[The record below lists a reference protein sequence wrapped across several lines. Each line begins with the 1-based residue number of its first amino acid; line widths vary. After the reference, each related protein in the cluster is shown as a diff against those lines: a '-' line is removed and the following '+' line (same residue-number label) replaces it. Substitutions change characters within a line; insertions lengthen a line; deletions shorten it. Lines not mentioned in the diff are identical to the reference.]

1 MREENER
8 KWKAEMDAK
17 QEEVR
22 LRLQREQRMARIQ
35 KGQELSVPFYADEEE
50 SEEIMSTSRRLPP
63 KIPMPKYDDNVKDV
77 SRYLELFEKVAKQ
90 NGYPQSSWSLAFRA
104 AVAGT
109 KLETIASLGESFDD
123 IKKEVLL
130 AHGYTAE
137 QLWKQLTTIK
147 QGDESFRQMFWRA
160 TTKLGQFF
168 KLAVKHENVTAE
180 LMTGTL
186 IKYMVLEGCS
196 NELRAHFLE
205 KTLSSITCDEFQE
218 IGSSFQE
225 AHGRSQCSEKGVHSF
240 ASCSVEQ
247 SSTVNAWKVSA
258 ESTLAKLEKLPV
270 SERRNFVFENHLC
283 FNCLLPGHIGSM
295 CRSAKRCAKCKL
307 KHNTLLHADY
317 RNKEGE
323 HTKVNMVSSQVDH
336 TEAGKK
342 FDVLLMT
349 AIVHVMDNK
358 KQRHKV
364 RAFFDPGAQASF
376 VSAKLVRQVSA
387 QKLRNTRVTIQGFG
401 STQESSVVGIFQLDL
416 IDRLGTRHEMTA
428 LEKNDLNLNIPPVSP
443 VVIERWRNRGV
454 ELSENELHD
463 DSLGIE
469 LMIGADYINKFLI
482 EKKVVDGEAAWL
494 SNFGWVLS
502 GPTNIASS
510 SNSKEKC
517 ETETV
522 RVAFVKNCIESLW
535 EMEEPF
541 GKKVIPAF
549 PLKKDIDDNRYE
561 VGLLWRGESR
571 PQDNKKQAVS
581 QAIALRKRLVKENTL
596 DAYEKVLLEEY
607 LELGAIERDSSPEEG
622 YYMPHHVVVRSSA
635 STTKLRAV
643 FNASASI
650 KNKRSLNDHL
660 DSGPSLLPDLT
671 GLLLRFREFKYA
683 FQVDIKKA
691 FFMIAVRPED
701 RVYLRF
707 VWPNQDGE
715 VVTWRLKRVPFGV
728 NCSPF
733 LLNATI
739 RHHLQLEKQNSASE
753 EVRKIVELMQD
764 SFYVDDCL
772 SSLSVREQVDEF
784 KLQVAK

>member
-1 MREENER
+1 MAEQQDREREERKSEREARREEAERETRKDEAEREARREEAEREAKKEEAEREARREEAEREARREEAVREENER

-22 LRLQREQRMARIQ
+22 LRLQHEQRMARIQ

-50 SEEIMSTSRRLPP
+50 SEEIMSTSRRFPP

-123 IKKEVLL
+123 IIKKEVLL

-137 QLWKQLTTIK
+137 QLWKQLTTIN

-168 KLAVKHENVTAE
+168 KLAVKDENVTVE

-196 NELRAHFLE
+196 SELRAHFLE

-225 AHGRSQCSEKGVHSF
+225 AHGRSQCSEKEVHSF

-247 SSTVNAWKVSA
+247 SSTMNAWKVSA
-258 ESTLAKLEKLPV
+258 ESTIAKLEKLPV
-270 SERRNFVFENHLC
+270 SERRNCVFENRLC

-317 RNKEGE
+317 RNKVGE

-358 KQRHKV
+358 KQRTKV

-387 QKLRNTRVTIQGFG
+387 QKLRNSRVTIPGFG
-401 STQESSVVGIFQLDL
+401 STQESSVVGVFQLDL
-416 IDRLGTRHEMTA
+416 IDRLGYKARNDRFGEERFKFEHSTSFTRG
-428 LEKNDLNLNIPPVSP
+428 D
-443 VVIERWRNRGV
+443 
-454 ELSENELHD
+454 
-463 DSLGIE
+463 
-469 LMIGADYINKFLI
+469 
-482 EKKVVDGEAAWL
+482 
-494 SNFGWVLS
+494 
-502 GPTNIASS
+502 
-510 SNSKEKC
+510 
-517 ETETV
+517 
-522 RVAFVKNCIESLW
+522 
-535 EMEEPF
+535 
-541 GKKVIPAF
+541 
-549 PLKKDIDDNRYE
+549 
-561 VGLLWRGESR
+561 
-571 PQDNKKQAVS
+571 
-581 QAIALRKRLVKENTL
+581 
-596 DAYEKVLLEEY
+596 
-607 LELGAIERDSSPEEG
+607 
-622 YYMPHHVVVRSSA
+622 
-635 STTKLRAV
+635 
-643 FNASASI
+643 
-650 KNKRSLNDHL
+650 
-660 DSGPSLLPDLT
+660 
-671 GLLLRFREFKYA
+671 
-683 FQVDIKKA
+683 
-691 FFMIAVRPED
+691 
-701 RVYLRF
+701 
-707 VWPNQDGE
+707 
-715 VVTWRLKRVPFGV
+715 
-728 NCSPF
+728 
-733 LLNATI
+733 
-739 RHHLQLEKQNSASE
+739 
-753 EVRKIVELMQD
+753 
-764 SFYVDDCL
+764 
-772 SSLSVREQVDEF
+772 
-784 KLQVAK
+784 